1 MADPKLITTEQLSQ
15 IQAREIEFTQMF
27 HENINKLIEALGI
40 TRLIPIAANSTL
52 KTYEAVGSLQGGA
65 VAEGETI
72 PLSQYD
78 LEERTYKDATL
89 RKYRKATTA
98 EAILSRGYEYAV
110 EKTTDKMLLQTQ
122 KEIKSDF
129 FTFLKS
135 GVGRTHGTTLQA
147 ALAQARGQVEVF
159 FEDYDVVEPI
169 YFLNPLDVADYLATA
184 QITTQTLFGMT
195 YIQNFLGL
203 GDVLTNTSVEK
214 GTVIGTAKGNLIG
227 TYIPVNGADMG
238 EVFTFTTDE
247 TGYIGIHE
255 TPDYTNMTASD
266 TVICGID
273 FYAEYL
279 NGVIVS
285 KIGDADADAHKYTAD
300 ELNQMTLYDIEAI
313 AKAKSYT
320 ITKTTKAECI
330 AEFLAA
336 QE

>member
-15 IQAREIEFTQMF
+15 IQAREIEFVQMF
-27 HENINKLIEALGI
+27 HENIEKLIEVLGI
-40 TRLIPIAANSTL
+40 TRLIPITANSVL

-72 PLSQYD
+72 PLSQYE
-78 LEERTYKDATL
+78 LEERTYKNATL

-147 ALAQARGQVEVF
+147 ALAQAMGQVKVF

-169 YFLNPLDVADYLATA
+169 YFLNPLDVADYLSTA

-203 GDVLTNTSVEK
+203 GDVLTNSSVTK
-214 GTVIGTAKGNLIG
+214 GTVIATAKGNLLG
-227 TYIPVNGADMG
+227 SYIPVNGPDIG
-238 EVFTFTTDE
+238 EAFTFTTDE

-273 FYAEYL
+273 FFAEYID
-279 NGVIVS
+279 GVIVS
-285 KIGDADADAHKYTAD
+285 KIGNTDVEAHKYTAD
-300 ELNQMTLYDIEAI
+300 ELNQMTLYDIKAL
-313 AKAKSYT
+313 AKSKSYS

-330 AEFLAA
+330 TEFLAA
-336 QE
+336 QK

>member
-300 ELNQMTLYDIEAI
+300 ELNQMTLYDIKAI

-336 QE
+336 QK